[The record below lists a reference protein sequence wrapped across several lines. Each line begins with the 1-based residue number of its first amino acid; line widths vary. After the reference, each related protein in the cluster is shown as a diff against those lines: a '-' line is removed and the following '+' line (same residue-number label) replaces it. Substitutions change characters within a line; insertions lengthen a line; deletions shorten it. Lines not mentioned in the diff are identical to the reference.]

1 MDNNL
6 QKQKTKE
13 PAAKNT
19 VVRYEKES
27 LDKLTAGVERLCLK
41 ADRIAAFLPV
51 IDEIKASIEELS
63 GNIMYLDR
71 RLKQMHN
78 PIAEEMRQYLQ
89 KYGTGLLDKV
99 LEEQEKNTPEGEK
112 INFYI

>member
-27 LDKLTAGVERLCLK
+27 LDKLTAGVERLS
-41 ADRIAAFLPV
+41 F
-51 IDEIKASIEELS
+51 S
-63 GNIMYLDR
+63 
-71 RLKQMHN
+71 
-78 PIAEEMRQYLQ
+78 
-89 KYGTGLLDKV
+89 
-99 LEEQEKNTPEGEK
+99 
-112 INFYI
+112 

>member
-27 LDKLTAGVERLCLK
+27 LDQLTAGVERLCIK
-41 ADRIAAFLPV
+41 ADRIAALLPV